1 MTTISMYYSIALIH
15 SHHVNTSMNEANVPI
30 FPVVLGSVEQ
40 VPECSEGTPSLVVA
54 LGGRG
59 QWVEPG
65 IAHFYSAA
73 MCSII

>member
-1 MTTISMYYSIALIH
+1 
-15 SHHVNTSMNEANVPI
+15 MNEANIPI

-40 VPECSEGTPSLVVA
+40 APERSEGTPSLVVA

-65 IAHFYSAA
+65 TAHFYSAA
-73 MCSII
+73 TCPIII